1 MYDDLGL
8 SLSCASPGAALA
20 YNRAVDARLHAWTG
34 TDAALDEALREA
46 PDFAL
51 AHALRALQAAMYM
64 RRAEVGPAIE
74 AAQFHASVASERER
88 SQVAVAAEALKGS
101 AAAALEAA
109 LAHVARWPTDA
120 LVASMLLG
128 AYGMLAM
135 SGRLDHDA
143 VRLALLRQ
151 LRPHYPA
158 DHAWILGHLGWGCI
172 EAGELDKGLEHAQ
185 RSLALRRANGNM
197 AHVMMHGHFERND
210 AAAGLTFI
218 EAWLPIYPEDAMV
231 FGHLHWHAALCEID
245 LGHVDAALG
254 RLVQQMLRQ
263 LDAAPPLGGMADAA
277 SMLWRLRLLGQGGLP
292 WSVAAAHAQRHFG
305 SGGNVFAEFHL
316 AMLAAG
322 RGERAEL
329 DAVAV
334 RLRSTADKGH
344 AGAPVAL
351 QWAAALSA
359 LMDGD
364 AVAARKQLQGC
375 QAEAARLGGSHAQRS
390 IVDRT
395 VMWMDAGR

>member
-1 MYDDLGL
+1 MNDDLGL
-8 SLSCASPGAALA
+8 SLTCTSPSAVRA
-20 YNRAVDARLHAWTG
+20 YNGAVDARLHAWTG

-64 RRAEVGPAIE
+64 RRAEVGPAIK
-74 AAQFHASVASERER
+74 AAQFHASAASERER
-88 SQVAVAAEALKGS
+88 SQVAVAAEALQDN
-101 AAAALEAA
+101 AATALEAA

-143 VRLALLRQ
+143 ARLALLRE

-172 EAGELDKGLEHAQ
+172 EAGELDEGLEHAR

-210 AAAGLTFI
+210 AAAGLAFI
-218 EAWLPIYPEDAMV
+218 EAWLPIYPEDAIV
-231 FGHLHWHAALCEID
+231 FGHLHWHAGLCEID
-245 LGHVDAALG
+245 LGCADAALG
-254 RLVQQMLRQ
+254 RLVQQVLRQ

-277 SMLWRLRLLGQGGLP
+277 SMLWRLRLLGRDGLP
-292 WSVAAAHAQRHFG
+292 WQLAAAHAQRHFG

-329 DAVAV
+329 RAVAA
-334 RLRSTADKGH
+334 RLRRTADKGH
-344 AGAPVAL
+344 AAAPVAL
-351 QWAAALSA
+351 QWVAGLSA

-364 AVAARKQLQGC
+364 AAAARKHLRDC
-375 QAEAARLGGSHAQRS
+375 HAESVRLGGSHAQRTA
-390 IVDRT
+390 VDLT
-395 VMWMDAGR
+395 LAWAEAA